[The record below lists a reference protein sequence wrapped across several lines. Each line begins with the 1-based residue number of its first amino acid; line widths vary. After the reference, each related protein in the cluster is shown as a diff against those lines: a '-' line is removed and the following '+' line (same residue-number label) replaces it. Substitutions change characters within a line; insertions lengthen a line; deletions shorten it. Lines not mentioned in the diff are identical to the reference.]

1 MRAQE
6 LIPQVRQS
14 AEPSEKQQHLIEF
27 IETVISYQFPKMGRK
42 ELEKMLQ
49 VESYRETRLFQEGV
63 EEGLEKGLEKGR
75 QVGRQEGE
83 EEAKIAIAR
92 RMMVNQRP
100 LEEIADTTGL
110 TLAQVEKLR
119 QTPAQ

>member
-1 MRAQE
+1 
-6 LIPQVRQS
+6 
-14 AEPSEKQQHLIEF
+14 
-27 IETVISYQFPKMGRK
+27 
-42 ELEKMLQ
+42 MLQ